1 MISRS
6 AKYAIGAMV
15 YLANA
20 NGTNANGKG
29 WALSRDISTGARLPR
44 QYLSKILRTLA
55 SRGLLESRR
64 GRSGGFRLA
73 RTAADITLFEVV
85 DPLDHLDTRGTCLL
99 RPAGCDDST
108 PCGLHNSYRHIH
120 DNFIELLHRT
130 TLADAVTYLKLP
142 GPRRVEILQ

>member
-15 YLANA
+15 YLAN
-20 NGTNANGKG
+20 TNGKG
-29 WALSRDISTGARLPR
+29 WALSRDISSGARLPR

-73 RTAADITLFEVV
+73 KLAGEISLFEVI

-99 RPAGCDDST
+99 RPAGCDEAS
-108 PCGLHNSYRHIH
+108 PCGLHHSYRHIH
-120 DNFIELLHRT
+120 NGFIELLHRT
-130 TLADAVTYLKLP
+130 TLADAANHLKP
-142 GPRRVEILQ
+142 PSSSRRLEVMT